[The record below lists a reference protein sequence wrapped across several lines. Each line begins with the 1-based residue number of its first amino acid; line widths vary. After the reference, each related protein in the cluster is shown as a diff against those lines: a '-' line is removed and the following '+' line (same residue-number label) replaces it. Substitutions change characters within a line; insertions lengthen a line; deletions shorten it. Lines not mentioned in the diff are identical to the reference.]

1 MTAVSESGTTNI
13 PPKETNQNSNDDD
26 PPPVTLARPFR
37 SRKNRPCDGCRR
49 AKTRCA
55 ITEVG
60 TPCVE
65 CQHTRK
71 KCTFDEL
78 PRERKKPS
86 KRSLSPQELTIDTI
100 NPAPSKRSRTSSTNH
115 VNVDPGPST
124 QQINDSDAVALEETR
139 GYHII
144 TAVLTDDL
152 LPVGARKAGGERI
165 EQTRQISLD
174 GRNPQYAIFS
184 RRSDKQRARPPD
196 SYLDNVKSALSLL
209 HPPPSQTAL
218 LDLYLSASNAAFP
231 ILPPPKHILAS
242 AQSSSSPYS
251 PDYPYP
257 LPILAKI
264 YTAALN
270 HAPRG
275 MYRPSVKTV
284 RVLTEGQEATGLPR
298 SSLTN
303 ISDALLD
310 ISARP
315 LSSAE
320 DDYLILARA
329 LAQAQLLG
337 LHIDPTNWG
346 IPSWEKDFR
355 RVLWWALRVHDS
367 WASFLN
373 SRPSHVQTNNHTVP
387 LPSIATILS
396 ATQQLKPSH
405 PVLGGSPGH
414 LSNVSSP
421 RSQHQ
426 HSPQGHPSSQRGSPF
441 TPIRSVPSVPPHVH
455 SAHSFL
461 HLCRLT
467 ILVSRLQ
474 TQVCTLM
481 APKDERLG
489 RVVDIEKEVES
500 LLEEARD
507 AQKEGAADAPGF
519 PSLMTCL
526 LGFRCMARRIAIE
539 LSIGLGSPF
548 TPDPE
553 TLERYAQAVEYITAL
568 DGRAFDGFWLVYV
581 GHILSSVTSSLIRL
595 SLATTASLDSPAPSP
610 SAQQH
615 RLQVDSRTN
624 PIFLLCRLRCA
635 LQKARDFHH
644 WDLANAALKRA
655 ENVAACLQNLGE
667 EFGNVVLALQGTL
680 FNHHEE
686 IFPQAMG
693 GHSNGNV
700 DAMIASD
707 VRNWNIDLNAFGNDR
722 DWSGFEGMPTVG
734 PSPDYGFNSS

>member
-1 MTAVSESGTTNI
+1 MTAVSESGTTSI

-86 KRSLSPQELTIDTI
+86 KRSLSPQELTIDTV
-100 NPAPSKRSRTSSTNH
+100 NPAPSKRSRTTAASH
-115 VNVDPGPST
+115 VSVDPGPST

-152 LPVGARKAGGERI
+152 LPVGARKAGADLALGERI
-165 EQTRQISLD
+165 GQTRQISLD

-184 RRSDKQRARPPD
+184 RKSDTRPPD

-257 LPILAKI
+257 LLILAKI

-284 RVLTEGQEATGLPR
+284 RVLTEGQEATGTSAFSDLKSQRQRRALGLPR
-298 SSLTN
+298 SSLTS

-405 PVLGGSPGH
+405 P
-414 LSNVSSP
+414 
-421 RSQHQ
+421 

-474 TQVCTLM
+474 AQVCTLM

-595 SLATTASLDSPAPSP
+595 SLATTASLDSPATSP

-644 WDLANAALKRA
+644 WDLAIAALQRA

-667 EFGNVVLALQGTL
+667 EFGNVVLALKGTL
-680 FNHHEE
+680 FNQHEE

-700 DAMIASD
+700 EAMIASD
-707 VRNWNIDLNAFGNDR
+707 VRNWNIDLNAFGNDM
-722 DWSGFEGMPTVG
+722 DWNGFEGMPTVG
-734 PSPDYGFNSS
+734 PSPDYGFISS